1 MSKANPQITIVSE
14 EQLVPHANILVIK
27 KNNQRVASNSDIND
41 TMLRFVVGIL
51 RHHKL
56 YKTVSL
62 TTTVLIIYLHQFW
75 TTINHNANSHT
86 FTFELDT
93 HTFTL
98 TPGLLRIVLQIY
110 DEDPNTKMI
119 DVSKMVATRLHQ
131 PWRAI
136 LSVLNRSLTGKDSSW
151 DTVKLKILQILWGI
165 VHSANLDFA
174 SLVWDEF
181 EWKTFD
187 RSSRPSKMSKL
198 LYTRFTKLIIN
209 HFLSCNKSI
218 THRSNSKLHSAQD
231 DQPITK
237 LSNIVK
243 GDYKFRME
251 ILDTMISDAIKK
263 SAGYNHYIAK
273 RKETVNVPKKDD
285 VPRKT
290 RSIPIAKET
299 VVVQSLLDLQKRSKA
314 SRLESLKQ
322 KKQTVVGEGL
332 NTTEEINN
340 KTDDADNFDMDLS
353 YDNPNGDDD
362 DDARFGVF
370 MYNKSTKTPKYTYFS
385 PKVTNSSLDF
395 IQNLLNETPANEL
408 TDFVSNPIYT
418 NAQTTSAVIYL
429 EGNTELTSYISGA
442 SEVPL
447 GTHVDVQATNVLLQ
461 EMFPDENAHHIPYL
475 LIKKI
480 PYTATTPQPSS
491 LQAKAKKLMQK
502 AKKNMRKINFKKASI
517 TLDQEVLNAQDEE
530 PSFYKRS
537 HDNQDPL
544 NNREGENRKKR
555 RKDVGEPYSRSLTR
569 NKSPMFP
576 KKSGSANAK
585 RRTTLF
591 DLLLKSDID
600 QNENHILGPSIVA
613 IAKKLKALI
622 QKDELTTADLE
633 GAELKRLKP
642 QYQNNVE
649 LEYHVDQL
657 KEIVLSEAKWNND
670 EDDVSKPRSFE
681 RHMSKNTKPHPSFYN
696 NDFYYLVSLSTE
708 EKYTASITKHYDER
722 YYIQDSRID
731 FFKAEMSNRSEGKVN
746 SDLRIKS
753 VVRIV
758 MVKKIDQTLK
768 RRERL
773 KRLEE
778 YVGGRPKTVN
788 PRTFVR
794 PM

>member
-1 MSKANPQITIVSE
+1 MSRANPQVTIVSE
-14 EQLVPHANILVIK
+14 EQLVPHSNILVIK
-27 KNNQRVASNSDIND
+27 KNNQRVASDLDIND
-41 TMLRFVVGIL
+41 TMLRFVIGIL

-56 YKTVSL
+56 YKT
-62 TTTVLIIYLHQFW
+62 
-75 TTINHNANSHT
+75 
-86 FTFELDT
+86 
-93 HTFTL
+93 TL
-98 TPGLLRIVLQIY
+98 SY

-136 LSVLNRSLTGKDSSW
+136 MSVLNRSLMGKDSSW
-151 DTVKLKILQILWGI
+151 DIVKLKILQILWGI

-181 EWKTFD
+181 EWKIVD

-198 LYTRFTKLIIN
+198 LYTPFTKLIIN

-218 THRSNSKLHSAQD
+218 THRSNSELHSAQD
-231 DQPITK
+231 DQSITK
-237 LSNIVK
+237 LSNIFK

-251 ILDTMISDAIKK
+251 ILETMISDAIKK
-263 SAGYNHYIAK
+263 LAGYNHYIAK
-273 RKETVNVPKKDD
+273 RKEMNVPKKDD

-290 RSIPIAKET
+290 RSLPIAEET
-299 VVVQSLLDLQKRSKA
+299 VLGELANSISIQEPCYIVEDLAVQSLLDLQERSKA

-332 NTTEEINN
+332 KEINN
-340 KTDDADNFDMDLS
+340 KTDDADNSNMDLS
-353 YDNPNGDDD
+353 DDNLNRDDD
-362 DDARFGVF
+362 AARFGVF
-370 MYNKSTKTPKYTYFS
+370 MYNKSTKTPKYTYFN
-385 PKVTNSSLDF
+385 PKVTSSSLDF
-395 IQNLLNETPANEL
+395 IQNLLNETPTNEL

-418 NAQTTSAVIYL
+418 NAQTTSAVIHL
-429 EGNTELTSYISGA
+429 EGNIELTSYISGA
-442 SEVPL
+442 FEVPL

-461 EMFPDENAHHIPYL
+461 EMFLDENAHHIPYL
-475 LIKKI
+475 PIKKI

-502 AKKNMRKINFKKASI
+502 AKKNMRKINFKKAVAQNFREYDQKLKALTSFNVSKAFEKVLQARVLTETKKLLHTHISKAVANYVRPCLTTSVLDSI
-517 TLDQEVLNAQDEE
+517 TLDQDALNAQDEE

-537 HDNQDPL
+537 HDNQDPP
-544 NNREGENRKKR
+544 NNREGESRKKR

-622 QKDELTTADLE
+622 QKDELTIADLE
-633 GAELKRLKP
+633 GAELERLKP

-670 EDDVSKPRSFE
+670 EDDVSKPRS
-681 RHMSKNTKPHPSFYN
+681 
-696 NDFYYLVSLSTE
+696 LSTE
-708 EKYTASITKHYDER
+708 EKYTTSITKHYDER

-731 FFKAEMSNRSEGKVN
+731 FFKVEMSNRSEGKVN

-758 MVKKIDQTLK
+758 VKKK
-768 RRERL
+768 
-773 KRLEE
+773 
-778 YVGGRPKTVN
+778 
-788 PRTFVR
+788 
-794 PM
+794 